1 MSTTKMISAE
11 VIISR
16 TRVAPR
22 AEGRASRVCGPW
34 GMGYGV
40 WGDRRSTTAVIAQ
53 RPRASTTHP
62 LPHRRE
68 DPGRSTWQE
77 SPLADRKAP
86 ATSTPPSD
94 THPFRSTHRGP
105 PIRGAARRDASP
117 VPPLHSRDMS
127 AQPRREL
134 FGLRARPDVATT
146 PCCGQLTSSPVARCA
161 PRGMRDTFVMAA
173 CVHSWQRPV
182 PSHGVPSQDILRV
195 VARVAWGTS
204 WGLGANWS
212 ASAPQTGDA
221 L

>member
-1 MSTTKMISAE
+1 M
-11 VIISR
+11 R
-16 TRVAPR
+16 
-22 AEGRASRVCGPW
+22 
-34 GMGYGV
+34 YGV
-40 WGDRRSTTAVIAQ
+40 WGDRRSTTAVTAQ

-77 SPLADRKAP
+77 SPLAGRKAP
-86 ATSTPPSD
+86 ATSTPPSH
-94 THPFRSTHRGP
+94 TRFLRSTHRGP
-105 PIRGAARRDASP
+105 PIRGAARRAASP
-117 VPPLHSRDMS
+117 VPPLHSRDVS

-134 FGLRARPDVATT
+134 FGLRARPDV
-146 PCCGQLTSSPVARCA
+146 CDDSMLWSA
-161 PRGMRDTFVMAA
+161 PILAGCTLRASRMRDTFVMAA